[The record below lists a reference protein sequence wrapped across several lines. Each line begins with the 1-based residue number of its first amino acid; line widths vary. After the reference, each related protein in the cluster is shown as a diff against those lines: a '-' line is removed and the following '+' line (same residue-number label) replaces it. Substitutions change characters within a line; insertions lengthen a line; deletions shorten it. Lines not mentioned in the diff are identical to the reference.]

1 MNKINIV
8 ECFAIFFLGIF
19 LNSNFFKLLAEQK
32 QGEGKGLGEGKTL
45 FSFLNFSC
53 FAVVSA
59 LPELVI
65 GRIVIN
71 EAFYG

>member
-1 MNKINIV
+1 M
-8 ECFAIFFLGIF
+8 FRHFFLGIF

-32 QGEGKGLGEGKTL
+32 QGEAKAKGEGKTL

-53 FAVVSA
+53 VAVVSA

-65 GRIVIN
+65 GRIVKN
-71 EAFYG
+71 EAFYGFFRTFL